1 MVYRIRKRI
10 NITVSKITD
19 KIVSDIAK
27 KHRMSKGQVFDK
39 LVADNSTNKLEI
51 IEEKLREY
59 AKMINDL
66 QDQKSR
72 LLDGQK
78 NNTFPK

>member
-78 NNTFPK
+78 NEGTA